1 MLQVYIIIVKV
12 NVIIFSI
19 DTLVKMSSFGTQLFG
34 FTNHLKMYAIFSHV
48 VKFTV
53 YIIYFRHEHANDI

>member
-1 MLQVYIIIVKV
+1 
-12 NVIIFSI
+12 
-19 DTLVKMSSFGTQLFG
+19 MSSFGTQLFG